1 MFKRLLINTALNLL
15 KKHLL
20 DKITYAPLSDYVA
33 GVYRQLKSIA
43 DLVTDNNPDDK
54 EQLAELWEREKKNIL
69 GGTID
74 AAQGVIS
81 IEVSNPAIREQL
93 LDALEALEQSL
104 KGEGNFRI
112 INNPIA

>member
-1 MFKRLLINTALNLL
+1 MFKRLLINTGLNLL

-20 DKITYAPLSDYVA
+20 DKITYAPLSAYMNSVF
-33 GVYRQLKSIA
+33 GQLKSIA

-54 EQLAELWEREKKNIL
+54 AQLAELWEREKKNIL
-69 GGTID
+69 GDTID
-74 AAQGVIS
+74 AAEGIIS

-93 LDALEALEQSL
+93 LLALEALEESL